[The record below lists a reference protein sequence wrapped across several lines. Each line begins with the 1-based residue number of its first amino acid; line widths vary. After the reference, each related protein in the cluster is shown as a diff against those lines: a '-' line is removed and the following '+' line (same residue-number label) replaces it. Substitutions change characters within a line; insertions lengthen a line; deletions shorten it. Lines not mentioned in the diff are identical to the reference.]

1 MKYNIV
7 RSNEHS
13 SAVVA
18 QAPTMAV
25 ARKKLKTLARK
36 EEAGCRAN
44 GRQWNDTETMVQFDF
59 FFAIVTL
66 RIAANTT
73 GEVLAPD
80 TMVQGATEAG
90 VQAVRNFAAT
100 RREAISTAW

>member
-18 QAPTMAV
+18 QADTMAM
-25 ARKKLKTLARK
+25 ARKKLNTLARK

-44 GRQWNDTETMVQFDF
+44 GRQWNETETMVQFDF

-66 RIAANTT
+66 RIVRNTT
-73 GEVLAPD
+73 GEVMTAD
-80 TMVQGATEAG
+80 SMVQGATADG
-90 VQAVRNFAAT
+90 IAQVRNFAAT